1 MFATDR
7 GGGNPNQYG
16 HPAAR
21 APDVAYLELIR
32 HRGDRSKFRRHSTPT
47 DRIQPPMP
55 WIPLCGSASHCPG
68 PPFVLDCR
76 RNQES
81 VVVGTAFLVAETMNS
96 GKRLRPIRSATTVRI
111 IYRETVPSTLDQ
123 LRTRREP
130 SEEVEPIGG
139 MAQRSMMLNQISINQ
154 RSAPLSSGFQPRVV
168 RRYAA
173 R

>member
-1 MFATDR
+1 M
-7 GGGNPNQYG
+7 
-16 HPAAR
+16 
-21 APDVAYLELIR
+21 
-32 HRGDRSKFRRHSTPT
+32 
-47 DRIQPPMP
+47 
-55 WIPLCGSASHCPG
+55 
-68 PPFVLDCR
+68 LDCR